1 MTSLRVRT
9 FSSPHSFRMREN
21 TDQKNSE
28 YCQFSG
34 SERQAG
40 KSSKI
45 LLGELLFDTK
55 DYIKREN
62 KKLQSI
68 LFFRHISFQFLCYT
82 TRSLMI
88 IRLMIIFLFKM
99 TLELYNS
106 NICQRLIIV
115 LLCKAELKDV
125 LKSLEQASLLYKH
138 PFVIVD
144 SLTESTS

>member
-1 MTSLRVRT
+1 
-9 FSSPHSFRMREN
+9 
-21 TDQKNSE
+21 
-28 YCQFSG
+28 
-34 SERQAG
+34 
-40 KSSKI
+40 
-45 LLGELLFDTK
+45 
-55 DYIKREN
+55 
-62 KKLQSI
+62 
-68 LFFRHISFQFLCYT
+68 
-82 TRSLMI
+82 MI
-88 IRLMIIFLFKM
+88 IRLMMIFLFKM